1 MKYCDVLL
9 ILRVFVKVWVLRLT
23 ADRVAHLPVHLLDV
37 IVPGPDSDL
46 LGGVTLSAAGGGE
59 NMMPG

>member
-46 LGGVTLSAAGGGE
+46 LGGVTLSAA
-59 NMMPG
+59 